1 MTKEFTVCLTFDFD
15 AESVQIRQQE
25 EPGRVSKGQFAI
37 RKGIPRIISLLDRY
51 GIKAT
56 FFVCGW
62 VADKYPEL
70 TKTLVTKGHEIAAH
84 GYLHENF
91 DTLTVSDERKII
103 DKTTQSLKKF
113 SREIKGFRA
122 PYFKLS
128 TNTLKLLTESNY
140 IYDSS
145 LMADDSPY
153 LMTIPETTNKLIE
166 FPVEWFLD
174 DWVIF
179 EDKQHSP
186 SVALDIW
193 KSQFDSLYKMMDLPQ
208 NQSVFTLT
216 LHPAC
221 IAHAYRISVLER
233 LISHMKEK
241 KVQFSRMVD
250 VAESLLKE
258 WT

>member
-1 MTKEFTVCLTFDFD
+1 MSKKCTVCLSFDFD
-15 AESVQIRQQE
+15 AESVQVRQRE

-37 RKGIPRIISLLDRY
+37 RRGIPRIFSLLDRFE
-51 GIKAT
+51 IKAT

-62 VADKYPEL
+62 VAQEYPQI
-70 TKTLVTKGHEIAAH
+70 TKMIVSKGHEIAAH

-91 DTLTVSDERKII
+91 DTLSISDEREII
-103 DKTTQSLKKF
+103 EKTTQSLKEF
-113 SREIKGFRA
+113 SEKIKGFRA

-128 TNTLKLLTESNY
+128 INTLKLLAEADY

-145 LMADDSPY
+145 LMADDRPY
-153 LMTIPETTNKLIE
+153 LLEVPGTTSKIIE

-179 EDKQHSP
+179 EDKQHTP
-186 SVALDIW
+186 SDALDIW
-193 KSQFDSLYKMMDLPQ
+193 KTQFDSLSEMGEIPQ
-208 NQSVFTLT
+208 NQLVFTLT

-221 IAHAYRISVLER
+221 IGHAYRINVLEQ
-233 LISHMKEK
+233 LISHMKDN
-241 KVQFSRMVD
+241 KVKFSRMGD

-258 WT
+258 WV